1 MPIGKGNLSHQEYV
15 LCTLHFS
22 APQPATKM
30 KTMWRGG
37 AGGQGFMGCFIGD
50 DIKHF
55 YVKLSV
61 VLISFLLL
69 LLLP

>member
-1 MPIGKGNLSHQEYV
+1 M
-15 LCTLHFS
+15 
-22 APQPATKM
+22 
-30 KTMWRGG
+30 RGG
-37 AGGQGFMGCFIGD
+37 AAGQGFMGCFIGD

-69 LLLP
+69 FPLAQAGEVQALCRHRINPPLVDLINLPMEF